1 MARQLRVE
9 FPGALSTLD
18 VWVAGV
24 PEFSALKNKANSGES
39 GYHWFRSQAAGRKRA
54 AFLCY
59 RWTVEPLSQ
68 LSACFGLSHP
78 VSSSNFTRRVK
89 KRTAESKSDRDSISD
104 IKWNLGLKTENPPD
118 PGASPTMVWLL
129 AILNPGTAG
138 WTLS

>member
-54 AFLCY
+54 AFFVLSMD
-59 RWTVEPLSQ
+59 RRAAVAALGMLWVVTSGQLLQLDPPSEEADGRVEERQGFDQRYQMEPGS
-68 LSACFGLSHP
+68 
-78 VSSSNFTRRVK
+78 
-89 KRTAESKSDRDSISD
+89 
-104 IKWNLGLKTENPPD
+104 ENRK
-118 PGASPTMVWLL
+118 PT
-129 AILNPGTAG
+129 
-138 WTLS
+138 